1 MKKAQDALE
10 QEERSIVKEVIEQG
24 LLTTYFQPLVS
35 LKGGKVMG
43 VEALTRGCHQETLIM
58 PNVLFE
64 QADQLGQ
71 RLRLDRLCRDR
82 AFAAFQARQGE
93 DWLLFVNIDA
103 SILTEGVVGS
113 DYLLESVRAKGLEP
127 ERVVIEISENGNQSP
142 LLLERFIDQYR
153 RHGFMIA
160 LDDVGIGDSN
170 FARILIAKP
179 DVIKID
185 RCMVQNLMQDAYKRE
200 IFSALVT
207 LARRVG
213 ALTVAEGVETEEEA
227 MAAWELGAD
236 LAQGYYYSRPV
247 AADRLQCDAV
257 NAKMKETAADYQK
270 YKIEKIARSYER
282 QTQYK
287 LVVEKLLQRIKSCQP
302 DDFSAVLRSMLCE
315 TSVECL
321 YVLNSRGM
329 QVTESLCQEKPGCS
343 KRLFQPATK
352 GSDQSAKNYC
362 LHIMAGREM
371 YVSDPYVSYATGNL
385 NRTISRLFRAAD
397 GKEYILCVDFYFSE

>member
-1 MKKAQDALE
+1 MKEAQEAVE
-10 QEERSIVKEVIEQG
+10 QEQRSIVKEIIEQG

-43 VEALTRGCHQETLIM
+43 VEALTRGWHQETLVM
-58 PNVLFE
+58 PSVLFE

-71 RLRLDRLCRDR
+71 RLHLDRLCRDR

-113 DYLLESVRAKGLEP
+113 DYLLESVRAKGVEP

-160 LDDVGIGDSN
+160 LDDVGVGDSN

-236 LAQGYYYSRPV
+236 LAQGYYYGRPV

-257 NAKMKETAADYQK
+257 NAKMKETAADYQQ

-315 TSVECL
+315 NSVECL
-321 YVLNSRGM
+321 YVLNSRGV
-329 QVTESLCQEKPGCS
+329 QVTESLCQEKLGCS